1 MDLLARFVVG
11 VEAAWI
17 PVESP
22 LVPRLPSYD
31 QLGLSGIR
39 PPQISQVAAH
49 LDEVS
54 QARLNRQHAMSRR

>member
-1 MDLLARFVVG
+1 VDLLARCVVG

-17 PVESP
+17 PVESAP
-22 LVPRLPSYD
+22 QPRFPSYD
-31 QLGLSGIR
+31 QLGLSAIR

-54 QARLNRQHAMSRR
+54 QARLNRRHAMSR